1 MLEKINIA
9 EGITLNVISTEKF
22 KTNYLSVNFVNY
34 LDKEKAALN
43 ALVPQVL
50 IRGTKKHTDLAAL
63 KIALDE
69 LYAASVEA
77 RVYKRGEYQVCGL
90 TASWLADRYALD
102 GSSITEG
109 TLDIL
114 EELIFEPYTED
125 GVFSKAYTESEKQ
138 DLIDDIRA
146 LINNKN
152 SYAVRR
158 CKQEMFKDE
167 AYGISEYG
175 DEGDV
180 KKITPDLLYNAYKE
194 LLEQSVIEIFY
205 VGGGDVAKLTERI
218 SNLFAGKKR
227 SFKPLKK
234 TVVSHSVSEVK
245 EVTEKISAS
254 QGKLSLGFRIGSS
267 VGEEEYRAFPVFVEM
282 YANSPVS
289 KLFMN
294 VREKL
299 SLCYYCRAIPDGV
312 KGIMIISS
320 GIEVANK
327 QKAQDEILAQL
338 ENIQL
343 GKITEDEL
351 VLAKKSLKNVYCEL
365 DDSPAALEGW
375 YLTRRLSGLDDD
387 HHTVC
392 AGLMDVTLDEII
404 EAAKRIKLDTVYFLE
419 GTEKGEGDMDDE

>member
-1 MLEKINIA
+1 MVEKIKIA
-9 EGITLNVISTEKF
+9 DGITLNVISTEKF

-34 LDKEKAALN
+34 LDADKVSLY

-50 IRGTKKHTDLAAL
+50 IRGTKKHDSMAKL

-69 LYAASVEA
+69 LYAASVEG

-90 TASWLADRYALD
+90 TASWLADRYAID
-102 GSSITEG
+102 GTAITEG
-109 TLDIL
+109 ALDIL
-114 EELIFEPYTED
+114 EELLFEPYTEN
-125 GVFSKAYTESEKQ
+125 GCFSKSYTESEKQ

-158 CKQEMFKDE
+158 CKQEMFKGE

-175 DEGDV
+175 TEESVGA
-180 KKITPDLLYNAYKE
+180 ITPESLYKAYNE
-194 LLEQSVIEIFY
+194 MLEASAIEIFY
-205 VGGGDVAKLTERI
+205 VGGGDVAKLTDRI
-218 SNLFAGKKR
+218 RSLFANRKR
-227 SFKPLKK
+227 SFKPLKR
-234 TVVSHSVSEVK
+234 TEVSHGVQSVR
-245 EVTEKISAS
+245 EVTERISAS

-267 VGEEEYRAFPVFVEM
+267 VADSEYRAFPVLVEM

-312 KGIMIISS
+312 KGVMIVSS

-338 ENIQL
+338 EDIKQ
-343 GKITEDEL
+343 GRITEDEL
-351 VLAKKSLKNVYCEL
+351 VLAKKSLKNAYCEL
-365 DDSPAALEGW
+365 DDSPVALEGW

-387 HHTVC
+387 HGAVC
-392 AGLMDVTLDEII
+392 DRLMEVTLDEVV
-404 EAAKRIKLDTVYFLE
+404 EAANRIKLDTVYFLE
-419 GTEKGEGDMDDE
+419 GTQGGEEEEDDE